1 MDRAHARRRVGLV
14 HVRRA
19 ARRCAVV
26 PVLLSALLDERP
38 TVAQCSTSPQL
49 RVGRLQ
55 PFGRLADEQDERH
68 VTSLTCRLPAT
79 CCAAKSGRPCT
90 TEGAGVASFDGSSG
104 DRVHS
109 RRRVL
114 GWAAAVAGLATGV
127 RVAAA
132 SAAPSAPTEPIV
144 RRGATRS
151 VPEPA
156 AARVGQVLGAKARTN
171 TVALTIDDGP
181 DPTWT
186 PKVLDLLAA
195 NGVHATFSLIGRQAQ
210 AYPTLVRRI
219 VSAGHGVCNHSMTHP
234 QPFGARPTAA
244 IRQQIVG
251 AQAVISDAAGAPP
264 RLFRAPGGDW
274 TPAVLD
280 LTAELGLTPV
290 GWSVDPRDWAL
301 PGIPAI
307 QTSLLA
313 GHGGGHPAD
322 PRRGREPGPDRGR
335 AAGGASPPSGRGA
348 ALRGAVS
355 TTTDVGVQPL
365 SEREV
370 AVPRG
375 APGGPASRWSSTHV
389 GRSQVSVD
397 SASRRPHSPALR
409 SDR

>member
-1 MDRAHARRRVGLV
+1 M
-14 HVRRA
+14 
-19 ARRCAVV
+19 
-26 PVLLSALLDERP
+26 
-38 TVAQCSTSPQL
+38 
-49 RVGRLQ
+49 
-55 PFGRLADEQDERH
+55 
-68 VTSLTCRLPAT
+68 
-79 CCAAKSGRPCT
+79 
-90 TEGAGVASFDGSSG
+90 
-104 DRVHS
+104 
-109 RRRVL
+109 L
-114 GWAAAVAGLATGV
+114 GWAAAVAGLATGI
-127 RVAAA
+127 RVAGASAA
-132 SAAPSAPTEPIV
+132 PAAPSAPTEPIV

-156 AARVGQVLGAKARTN
+156 AVRVGQVLGAKARTN

-251 AQAVISDAAGAPP
+251 AQAVISDAAGAQP

-274 TPAVLD
+274 APAVLD

-307 QTSLLA
+307 QTSLSRATA
-313 GHGGGHPAD
+313 GDILLTHDGGGN
-322 PRRGREPGPDRGR
+322 R
-335 AAGGASPPSGRGA
+335 AQTVA
-348 ALRGAVS
+348 ALQAVLPHLRAE
-355 TTTDVGVQPL
+355 GL
-365 SEREV
+365 RF
-370 AVPRG
+370 AV
-375 APGGPASRWSSTHV
+375 
-389 GRSQVSVD
+389 
-397 SASRRPHSPALR
+397 L
-409 SDR
+409 

>member
-1 MDRAHARRRVGLV
+1 M
-14 HVRRA
+14 
-19 ARRCAVV
+19 
-26 PVLLSALLDERP
+26 
-38 TVAQCSTSPQL
+38 
-49 RVGRLQ
+49 
-55 PFGRLADEQDERH
+55 
-68 VTSLTCRLPAT
+68 
-79 CCAAKSGRPCT
+79 
-90 TEGAGVASFDGSSG
+90 ASFDGSSG

-127 RVAAA
+127 RVVGA
-132 SAAPSAPTEPIV
+132 SAAPSAPSAPTEPIV

-156 AARVGQVLGAKARTN
+156 AVRVGQVLGAKARTN

-280 LTAELGLTPV
+280 LTAELGLTPL

-307 QTSLLA
+307 QTSLSRATA
-313 GHGGGHPAD
+313 GDILLTHDGGGN
-322 PRRGREPGPDRGR
+322 R
-335 AAGGASPPSGRGA
+335 AQTVA
-348 ALRGAVS
+348 ALQAVLPHLRAE
-355 TTTDVGVQPL
+355 GL
-365 SEREV
+365 RF
-370 AVPRG
+370 AV
-375 APGGPASRWSSTHV
+375 
-389 GRSQVSVD
+389 
-397 SASRRPHSPALR
+397 L
-409 SDR
+409 